1 VSGNFVLFLD
11 KHATGEFFCVK
22 TISYAT
28 REALVMKSM
37 LKSKYSLA
45 GASAALALVLG
56 GCTALDNYAGADD
69 ATSEEVETV
78 LVEETTVTETV
89 EEIVQDVVDEVAEV
103 TAEAKLA
110 AILEAQPDEVK
121 ARYGARNPAETL
133 AFFGI
138 EPGMKVAEALPGGGW
153 YSKILLPYLGEEGA
167 LVGAH
172 YPDALWS
179 LFGFGDE
186 WAATRVEGTANW
198 PNQAAEWGIE
208 GSAKVKSF
216 QLTKMPEE
224 ASGKLDAVLF
234 IRALHN
240 LNRFSAGD
248 TDYMGDTLAETYR
261 VLKPGGIV
269 GVVQHRAPDENSD
282 AWADGSNGYL
292 KEAAVIA
299 AFEAAGFELAD
310 SSDLN
315 ANPADVPT
323 EEEFV
328 WRLPP
333 VLVGTEEDT
342 PERAAYEAVGE
353 SNRMTLKFR
362 KPA

>member
-1 VSGNFVLFLD
+1 
-11 KHATGEFFCVK
+11 
-22 TISYAT
+22 
-28 REALVMKSM
+28 MKSI
-37 LKSKYSLA
+37 LKTKYSLV
-45 GASAALALVLG
+45 GASAALAVVLG
-56 GCTALDNYAGADD
+56 GCVALDEA
-69 ATSEEVETV
+69 ATPETTTA
-78 LVEETTVTETV
+78 EETTETV
-89 EEIVQDVVDEVAEV
+89 EETVEVVVEEAKEMVEETVEVAEEM

-110 AILEAQPDEVK
+110 AILAAQPDEVQ

-138 EPGMKVAEALPGGGW
+138 EPGMVVAEALPGGGW
-153 YSKILLPYLGEEGA
+153 YSKILLPYLGEDGV

-172 YPDALWS
+172 YPDELWPN
-179 LFGFGDE
+179 FGFGDE
-186 WAATRVEGTANW
+186 WVATRIEGTAKW
-198 PNQAAEWGIE
+198 PEEAAGWGVE
-208 GSAKVKSF
+208 NGAKIKSV
-216 QLTKMPEE
+216 QLTKMPE
-224 ASGKLDAVLF
+224 AADGKLDAILF

-240 LNRFSAGD
+240 LNRFTND
-248 TDYMGDTLAETYR
+248 ETPYMGDTLAEAYR

-269 GVVQHRAPDENSD
+269 GVVQHQAPDGNSD
-282 AWADGSNGYL
+282 DWANGGAGYL
-292 KEAAVIA
+292 KKAAVIS
-299 AFEAAGFELAD
+299 AFEDAGFELVA

-315 ANPADVPT
+315 ANPNDVPN

-342 PERAAYEAVGE
+342 PERAAVEAIGE

>member
-1 VSGNFVLFLD
+1 
-11 KHATGEFFCVK
+11 
-22 TISYAT
+22 
-28 REALVMKSM
+28 MKSI

-56 GCTALDNYAGADD
+56 GCVALDDNSTTDD
-69 ATSEEVETV
+69 AAVAEDAEVV
-78 LVEETTVTETV
+78 VEEQVEAVQEKV
-89 EEIVQDVVDEVAEV
+89 EEAVQEVVEM
-103 TAEAKLA
+103 TSEAKLA

-121 ARYGARNPAETL
+121 ARYDARNPAETL

-153 YSKILLPYLGEEGA
+153 YSKILLPYLGEEGV

-172 YPDALWS
+172 YPDAIWG

-186 WAATRVEGTANW
+186 WTAARVEGTENW
-198 PNQAAEWGIE
+198 PTQAAEWNIDGA
-208 GSAKVKSF
+208 AKIKSVR
-216 QLTKMPEE
+216 LTEIPEE
-224 ASGKLDAVLF
+224 ASDKLDAVLF

-240 LNRFSAGD
+240 LNRFSSGE
-248 TDYMGDTLAETYR
+248 TNYMADTLAESYR
-261 VLKPGGIV
+261 ILKPGGIV

-282 AWADGSNGYL
+282 DWADGSNGYL
-292 KEAAVIA
+292 KEAALIA
-299 AFEAAGFELAD
+299 AFEAAGFELVD
-310 SSDLN
+310 SSSVN
-315 ANPADVPT
+315 ANAADVPT

-333 VLVGTEEDT
+333 TLAGTEDDS
-342 PERAAYEAVGE
+342 PERAAYQAVGE

>member
-1 VSGNFVLFLD
+1 
-11 KHATGEFFCVK
+11 
-22 TISYAT
+22 
-28 REALVMKSM
+28 MKSIM
-37 LKSKYSLA
+37 KSKYSLA
-45 GASAALALVLG
+45 GASAALALVLS
-56 GCTALDNYAGADD
+56 GCTALESLTN
-69 ATSEEVETV
+69 TEEAAAPEDVEV
-78 LVEETTVTETV
+78 VVVEEKTDVVVEKV
-89 EEIVQDVVDEVAEV
+89 EEAAQAVVEEVAEV
-103 TAEAKLA
+103 TSEAKLA
-110 AILEAQPDEVK
+110 AILAAQPDEVQ

-153 YSKILLPYLGEEGA
+153 YSKILMPYLGEEGV

-172 YPDALWS
+172 YPDELWP

-198 PNQAAEWGIE
+198 PEQAAEWGIE
-208 GSAKVKSF
+208 NSSKIKSV

-240 LNRFSAGD
+240 LNRFSGGD

-269 GVVQHRAPDENSD
+269 GVVQHRAPDANSD
-282 AWADGSNGYL
+282 EWADGSNGYL

-310 SSDLN
+310 SSDMN
-315 ANPADVPT
+315 ANANDVPS

-333 VLVGTEEDT
+333 VLVGTEEGT

>member
-1 VSGNFVLFLD
+1 
-11 KHATGEFFCVK
+11 
-22 TISYAT
+22 
-28 REALVMKSM
+28 MKSIM
-37 LKSKYSLA
+37 KSKYSLA
-45 GASAALALVLG
+45 GASAALALVLS
-56 GCTALDNYAGADD
+56 GCTALESLTGTEDAVVADD
-69 ATSEEVETV
+69 VEVV
-78 LVEETTVTETV
+78 VVEEKVEVV
-89 EEIVQDVVDEVAEV
+89 EEKVEEAAQAVVQEVAEV
-103 TAEAKLA
+103 TSEAKLA
-110 AILEAQPDEVK
+110 AILAAQPDEVQ
-121 ARYGARNPAETL
+121 ARYGARNPGETL

-153 YSKILLPYLGEEGA
+153 YSKILMPYLGEEGV

-172 YPDALWS
+172 YPDELWP

-186 WAATRVEGTANW
+186 WAATRVESTANW
-198 PNQAAEWGIE
+198 PEQAAEWGIE
-208 GSAKVKSF
+208 NSSKIKSV

-224 ASGKLDAVLF
+224 ATDKLDAVLF

-240 LNRFSAGD
+240 LNRFSGGD

-269 GVVQHRAPDENSD
+269 GVVQHSAPDANSD
-282 AWADGSNGYL
+282 EWADGSNGYL

-299 AFEAAGFELAD
+299 AFEAAGFELEA
-310 SSDLN
+310 SSDMN
-315 ANPADVPT
+315 ANANDVPS

-333 VLVGTEEDT
+333 VLVGTEEGT

>member
-1 VSGNFVLFLD
+1 
-11 KHATGEFFCVK
+11 
-22 TISYAT
+22 
-28 REALVMKSM
+28 MKSIR
-37 LKSKYSLA
+37 KSKYSLA

-56 GCTALDNYAGADD
+56 GCTALDNYTSADEAD
-69 ATSEEVETV
+69 ATDETEVV
-78 LVEETTVTETV
+78 VVEETVEVV
-89 EEIVQDVVDEVAEV
+89 EEKVQEVAQEFVEV
-103 TAEAKLA
+103 TSEAKLA
-110 AILEAQPDEVK
+110 AILDAQPDEVK

-172 YPDALWS
+172 YPDELWP
-179 LFGFGDE
+179 LFGFGEE
-186 WAATRVEGTANW
+186 WATTRMEGTANW

-208 GSAKVKSF
+208 GGAKIKSV
-216 QLTKMPEE
+216 QLTKMPED
-224 ASGKLDAVLF
+224 ASDKLDAVLF

-240 LNRFSAGD
+240 LNRFSND
-248 TDYMGDTLAETYR
+248 ETNFMGDTLAETYR

-269 GVVQHRAPDENSD
+269 GVVQHSGPETNSD
-282 AWADGSNGYL
+282 EWANGSNGYL
-292 KEAAVIA
+292 KESAVIA
-299 AFEAAGFELAD
+299 AFEGAGFELAG

-315 ANPADVPT
+315 ANSDDVPN

-333 VLVGTEEDT
+333 VLAGTEEGTD
-342 PERAAYEAVGE
+342 ERAAYEAVGE